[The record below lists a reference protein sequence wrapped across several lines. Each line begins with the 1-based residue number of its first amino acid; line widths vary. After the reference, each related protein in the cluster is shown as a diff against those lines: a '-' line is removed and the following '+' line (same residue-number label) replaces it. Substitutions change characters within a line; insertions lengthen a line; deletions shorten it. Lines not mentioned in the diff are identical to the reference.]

1 MLVHAV
7 LLLALAMIQQ
17 SLENSAP
24 QVLLET
30 FFEPERVQEE
40 FERVLEVDTEVATTH
55 NLVSGGAVTAAVGGT
70 EAPAVEQA
78 PIDTKELLQEPE
90 VRVNPSEFFLPGD
103 QMLGVD
109 LGESEV
115 SGEVGAVVEG
125 YGPAMSRITQELIR
139 LMRQQKL
146 LVVWLFDESES
157 MKDDQQEIAQKFH
170 KVYEELGIQQQK
182 DTTLRR
188 GRARDAILE
197 TAVFGFGKNLH
208 PLTPKPTADEKQVVA
223 AIDRIAVDDSG
234 DENMFQSIITVLGQ
248 FGLRAARADRRLVIV
263 VVTDESPSDEQYLEE
278 AIGRCKRMKVPV
290 YILGR
295 EAIFGYPYAR
305 IVWRDPKYNLP
316 HWIRINRGPETA
328 RPECLQYNGLHARWD
343 SFSSGFGP
351 YSQVRLCKETG
362 GIFFILPGEEQNL
375 TGPGAHEKR
384 RFDALAMKEYEPLLL
399 PVRVYEE
406 QRDSNPF
413 RKAIWDVI
421 YRLNPHQFPELS
433 LKVHHYSIVPE
444 EFTRQAAPQFARA
457 VNVMLL
463 LNQAVEK
470 LESVRS
476 LRAVESSRRWQANFD
491 LIIAQ
496 CLSYRFRVF
505 QYMLVLD
512 RHSVTRPKVQNPKNN
527 EWNVGWSKRVVVP
540 SEEQYKRIQQFFRT
554 RVSRDEFLAELE
566 RQKNEAER
574 LYRYVIDEHPG
585 TPWAR
590 RAQYEL
596 GLGFGMEIRE
606 GYWSPN
612 YAKVGKEI
620 KIPKF

>member
-1 MLVHAV
+1 M
-7 LLLALAMIQQ
+7 
-17 SLENSAP
+17 
-24 QVLLET
+24 
-30 FFEPERVQEE
+30 
-40 FERVLEVDTEVATTH
+40 
-55 NLVSGGAVTAAVGGT
+55 
-70 EAPAVEQA
+70 
-78 PIDTKELLQEPE
+78 KEPE
-90 VRVNPSEFFLPGD
+90 VRVNPSQFYLPGD
-103 QMLGVD
+103 QLLGVD
-109 LGESEV
+109 LGEAEV

-182 DTTLRR
+182 DKSLRR
-188 GRARDAILE
+188 STRDAILE
-197 TAVFGFGKNLH
+197 TVVFGFGKNLH
-208 PLTPKPTADEKQVVA
+208 PLTPKPTSDEKEVVA
-223 AIDRIAVDDSG
+223 AIDRIGVDESG

-248 FGLRAARADRRLVIV
+248 YGLRAARADRKLVII
-263 VVTDESPSDEQYLEE
+263 VVTDESPSDEDYLEE
-278 AIGRCKRMKVPV
+278 ALGRCKRMKVPV
-290 YILGR
+290 YVLGR

-305 IVWRDPKYNLP
+305 LVWRDPKYNLP

-328 RPECLQYNGLHARWD
+328 RPECLQHNGLHARWD

-362 GIFFILPGEEQNL
+362 GVFFMLPGEEQNL

-384 RFDALAMKEYEPLLL
+384 QFDALAMKEYEPLLL

-413 RKAIWDVI
+413 RKAVWDVI
-421 YRLNPHQFPELS
+421 YRLNPYQFPELT
-433 LKVHHYSIVPE
+433 LKVHHYSIIPE
-444 EFTRQAAPQFARA
+444 EFDRQAAPQFARA
-457 VNVMLL
+457 VGLMLL
-463 LNQAVEK
+463 FNQAVEK
-470 LESVRS
+470 LEGVRS
-476 LRAVESSRRWQANFD
+476 LRAVEASRRWQANYD
-491 LIIAQ
+491 LIVAQ
-496 CLSYRFRVF
+496 CLTYRFRAF

-512 RHSVTRPKVQNPKNN
+512 RHSATRPKLQNPKNN
-527 EWNVGWSKRVVVP
+527 EWNIGWSKRVVVP
-540 SEEQYKRIQQFFRT
+540 SEEQYRRIQAFFRT
-554 RVSRDEFLAELE
+554 RKPREEFLAELE
-566 RQKNEAER
+566 QQKSEAER
-574 LYRYVIDEHPG
+574 LYRFVMEEHPG

-596 GLGFGMEIRE
+596 GLGFGLEMRE

-620 KIPKF
+620 KVPKF